1 MFSGK
6 TLYTG
11 GRDESVRV
19 YNSSKRLQE
28 GVLTAQSG
36 TVEKIEKKDDFI
48 FVSGSDGHIVIYGR
62 KDNTYYHTLKLHTK
76 SILDFDIHK
85 TGRLLVSYSNDG
97 KLKLTDLAE
106 MSEVYHKNVKSSNF
120 AAYPSD

>member
-106 MSEVYHKNVKSSNF
+106 MSEVYHKNVKSSNS

>member
-106 MSEVYHKNVKSSNF
+106 MSEVYHKNVKSSKF

>member
-19 YNSSKRLQE
+19 YNSQRRLQE

-36 TVEKIEKKDDFI
+36 TVEKIAKRDDFI
-48 FVSGSDGHIVIYGR
+48 FVAGTDGNIVIYGR
-62 KDNTYYHTLKLHTK
+62 KDNTYYHTLKLHSKT
-76 SILDFDIHK
+76 ILDFDIHS
-85 TGRLLVSYSNDG
+85 TGRLLVSIGADS

-106 MSEVYHKNVKSSNF
+106 MSEVYHKNIKSCIYLYNS
-120 AAYPSD
+120 SR